1 MVKNLQYLK
10 ILQICYLRQAE
21 HHAKKKRTSLHV
33 LEMIH
38 FFFNDPLIMVLLI
51 MPQDQKRGVDES
63 ANLTRNQVS
72 DDLMTLIFTS
82 DHCFIM
88 EFMSFLKAQFDEEL
102 SLFNQDEQAAYV
114 SIGNGCDKLWESCP
128 ELNSTNV
135 YF

>member
-1 MVKNLQYLK
+1 
-10 ILQICYLRQAE
+10 
-21 HHAKKKRTSLHV
+21 
-33 LEMIH
+33 
-38 FFFNDPLIMVLLI
+38 MVLLI